1 MGASGKGP
9 WDLMSG
15 QLGVWY
21 AQQIA
26 PESAAYNVAEYTE
39 IRGELDA
46 RRFVQALRRTVAEA
60 EAYRLRFTM
69 AGGGPRQYLADPA
82 ECPVHAVDLSD
93 RPDPMAA
100 AQDRMWSDLERPPD
114 LTGGPV
120 SVPNPFT

>member
-69 AGGGPRQYLADPA
+69 AGGGPPQYLADPA
-82 ECPVHAVDLSD
+82 ECPAHAVDLSD
-93 RPDPMAA
+93 RPDPMAGA
-100 AQDRMWSDLERPPD
+100 PEPLSTALE
-114 LTGGPV
+114 GPA
-120 SVPNPFT
+120 NPTPGTAS